1 MYYRTKKQVVRIRY
15 FYFILG
21 AILGLSVG
29 MMSQKLSAF
38 DENGEAVCLAKNIYF
53 EAGNQPLA
61 GKVAVAHVV
70 LNRIEHASYPKDVCG
85 VVYQAKE
92 YYTSWTGNVI
102 PKRGMCQFSWFCDG
116 RSDDPLDTDTFFESY
131 KIAQDVLLSKY
142 PDITEGATH
151 YHAISVNPFWAKT
164 LKRVTRIGKH
174 IFYR

>member
-61 GKVAVAHVV
+61 LKVADAHVV
-70 LNRIEHASYPKDVCG
+70 LNRIEHAS
-85 VVYQAKE
+85 
-92 YYTSWTGNVI
+92 
-102 PKRGMCQFSWFCDG
+102 
-116 RSDDPLDTDTFFESY
+116 
-131 KIAQDVLLSKY
+131 
-142 PDITEGATH
+142 
-151 YHAISVNPFWAKT
+151 
-164 LKRVTRIGKH
+164 
-174 IFYR
+174 